1 MAPRYAPAIE
11 TLKCS
16 RANVFSRAVFSVSSQ
31 VYNDIWTVVATD
43 FKEADARAY
52 IRMNWKDMTPH
63 SVAKTLRYMPQ
74 HNYHTMTD
82 EEFEALWYRQTLDE
96 FKASLPSF
104 LQQEED
110 EKAAAEAAKLA
121 AKEAEEDEEA

>member
-1 MAPRYAPAIE
+1 M
-11 TLKCS
+11 
-16 RANVFSRAVFSVSSQ
+16 FSRAVFSVSSQ

-63 SVAKTLRYMPQ
+63 SVAKTLRDMPQ
-74 HNYHTMTD
+74 HKYKDMTD
-82 EEFEALWYRQTLDE
+82 EEFEALWYRQTLEE
-96 FKASLPSF
+96 FRSALPSF
-104 LQQEED
+104 LRKEEEEKEA